1 MKVIGTSVQ
10 TLEKTGL
17 KIFFLGIKVKI
28 VTKRT
33 GRVGMEHWTGCL
45 DSSSPGHVLAKVRR
59 WAGHPTSLPGFTDVK
74 LGSSSKCTPK
84 FLYALHSKVVSS
96 INIVIMRA
104 HVLNPMLLLC
114 LKYFKGL

>member
-1 MKVIGTSVQ
+1 
-10 TLEKTGL
+10 
-17 KIFFLGIKVKI
+17 
-28 VTKRT
+28 
-33 GRVGMEHWTGCL
+33 MEHWTGCL
-45 DSSSPGHVLAKVRR
+45 DSSSPGHVLAKVRL
-59 WAGHPTSLPGFTDVK
+59 WAGHPASLPGFTDVK

-84 FLYALHSKVVSS
+84 FLHVLHSKVVSF